1 MAVMTHDPLCFDY
14 MGTTT
19 RYCSCWRIA
28 ERIQREREAAAE
40 AMRAACITAVEAVKS
55 NEYESGRGLSDS
67 DLILFERI
75 FDALKRVQP

>member
-1 MAVMTHDPLCFDY
+1 MAVMTHDSLCFDY

-40 AMRAACITAVEAVKS
+40 VMRAACVAAVEALWS
-55 NEYESGRGLSDS
+55 EDPMWAGTNWNNALDEAIAALRMLAAT
-67 DLILFERI
+67 
-75 FDALKRVQP
+75 DA